1 MRTARTRSDR
11 GSAELAVATPLLL
24 LLLLLVIQA
33 GLVAHASQVA
43 QSIATTALAEA
54 RAVDAT
60 DADGQAAGEHAGE
73 QLGGRLLRGLNVEV
87 HRDDEAARVVVTAQ
101 VPSVLPGL
109 TWPIRHE
116 SSGPVE
122 RFTSPP

>member
-24 LLLLLVIQA
+24 LLLLLVVQA

-43 QSIATTALAEA
+43 QSIATTALAAA

-60 DADGQAAGEHAGE
+60 ETDGQTAGEQTGE
-73 QLGGRLLRGLNVEV
+73 QLGGRLLRELEVEV
-87 HRDDEAARVVVTAQ
+87 HRDDNAARVVVTTQ

-116 SSGPVE
+116 SSAPVE
-122 RFTSPP
+122 RFTNPP